1 MNTPQRRPCFHSQ
14 RGISMVELM
23 IAILLG
29 AFLLGGV
36 LQLFVS
42 NKSTFNNM
50 EGISQIQDNAR
61 PGIERMKERVRMSG
75 YMGCTNLAIQTP
87 NNVTGPTSPVLF
99 DATTQITGTDNDAN
113 AGNTI
118 VDGTD
123 TVTVMSASLADT
135 TMNVDMAAP
144 TDDVVLS
151 RNPANFQTNSLIL
164 ITDCENVDIFRATAL
179 AEDPVTGITTIEH
192 DQTGTLNSTTQLS
205 KPYLVNN
212 TMVMALRNV
221 TYSVQPAVDA
231 FGTRDWTRPATPS
244 WRCSRHRPVAAP
256 IEIMTGVE
264 DMQITY
270 GEDTTNNGQVD
281 VYRDAATVG
290 NMGNVRSIR
299 INLLLATDRDIGP
312 DPRPYVDLAGATQ
325 NTDRRMRRPFTTTIS
340 LRNRSS

>member
-1 MNTPQRRPCFHSQ
+1 
-14 RGISMVELM
+14 MVELM

-75 YMGCTNLAIQTP
+75 YMGCTNLGIQTP

-221 TYSVQPAVDA
+221 TYSVQPTNPLRLDESGNPVMAL
-231 FGTRDWTRPATPS
+231 FETPAGG
-244 WRCSRHRPVAAP
+244 AA

-290 NMGNVRSIR
+290 NMANVRSIR

>member
-221 TYSVQPAVDA
+221 TYSVQPTNPLRLDESGNPVLAL
-231 FGTRDWTRPATPS
+231 FETPAGGA
-244 WRCSRHRPVAAP
+244 PV
-256 IEIMTGVE
+256 EIMTGVE